1 VNISNNAGDSLTP
14 RIAEAGGV
22 LYVVWSDKTSG
33 TSGKY
38 DIRFSKS
45 SNMGDD
51 WDPSVKLS
59 SNSGD
64 SLTPAIAASG
74 SDVYVVWSDK
84 TSGTSNR
91 FDIQFKKST
100 DGGASFTPN
109 TASGTKVSSNSGE
122 SLTPDVDV
130 STSGIFV
137 VWSDTSGGTSG
148 KFDILM
154 KKSTD
159 GGTTFTPNTANAKNI
174 STNSGI
180 SLTPSLAVDGDSVY
194 VTWSDTTGG
203 TSGNFDILF
212 KKSTHAGDNFD
223 SVVNVST
230 TSSLSA
236 TPRIVASGGIVHIAW
251 SDIGTPGQ
259 FDIFVKKSLDDGEN
273 FATEVNISDNSGQSI
288 TPAIVLTD
296 PVLHV
301 VWGDLTPGI
310 TGDIMYASRI
320 V

>member
-1 VNISNNAGDSLTP
+1 
-14 RIAEAGGV
+14 
-22 LYVVWSDKTSG
+22 
-33 TSGKY
+33 
-38 DIRFSKS
+38 
-45 SNMGDD
+45 
-51 WDPSVKLS
+51 
-59 SNSGD
+59 
-64 SLTPAIAASG
+64 
-74 SDVYVVWSDK
+74 
-84 TSGTSNR
+84 
-91 FDIQFKKST
+91 
-100 DGGASFTPN
+100 
-109 TASGTKVSSNSGE
+109 
-122 SLTPDVDV
+122 V

-148 KFDILM
+148 QFDILL

-159 GGTTFTPNTANAKNI
+159 GGTTFLPNTANAKNISTNSGISLTPSLAVDGDSVYVTWSDTSGGTSGNFDILLKKSTDGGTTFLPNTANAKNI

-212 KKSTHAGDNFD
+212 KKSTDAGDNFG

-236 TPRIVASGGIVHIAW
+236 TPRIVASSGIVHIAW

-296 PVLHV
+296 PVLHL